1 MKKSFLI
8 LLFPLILGGCDGE
21 TKPAPV
27 PDPEPTHVCADSNSD
42 HLCDICGNK
51 LSDCKDNNLD
61 HRCDVCGAKISNC
74 IDNNKDHFCDICGLK
89 TSECV
94 DQNNNFVCD
103 ICERDM
109 SKDLVG
115 ITIKKQPNKTRY
127 YVDELFD
134 PAGMVINAQYRDG
147 TYEPVADYTYS
158 ENPLKL
164 SDTYVDVVY
173 KQFTVKITISVI
185 EKPIVED
192 EYTATISLH
201 GSTFA
206 SNFPEG
212 TNFDNAAKFEELL
225 EHIDEQLDYYDLIN
239 EITCVKC
246 STRKVDGD
254 TFFQIGTGSPAK
266 GKFNPGTFNW
276 SCKEK
281 IYKVEITAFN
291 YSNPYE
297 DYSTHQI
304 VHNVDN
310 LGHLI
315 LDDLDTSFEIP
326 ADAAPVTKTIVKE
339 YPQGV
344 QGFNLRSTGGR
355 MLVSEMKITWRG

>member
-8 LLFPLILGGCDGE
+8 LLFPLILCGCGE
-21 TKPAPV
+21 EIKPAPQ
-27 PDPEPTHVCADSNSD
+27 PDPEPTHVCADNNNDHLCDGCGTKLSECIDNNHDHLCDICTTKLSDCLDNNND
-42 HLCDICGNK
+42 HLCDICGLK
-51 LSDCKDNNLD
+51 LTECLDENNDYL
-61 HRCDVCGAKISNC
+61 
-74 IDNNKDHFCDICGLK
+74 CDICGK
-89 TSECV
+89 
-94 DQNNNFVCD
+94 
-103 ICERDM
+103 DM

-115 ITIKKQPNKTRY
+115 ITLKKQPNKTQY
-127 YVDELFD
+127 YVGDVFD
-134 PAGMVINAQYRDG
+134 PAGLVINAQYRDG
-147 TYEPVADYTYS
+147 SYATVDDYTYS
-158 ENPLKL
+158 EEPLQL
-164 SDTYVDVVY
+164 TDTFVSIVY
-173 KQFTVKITISVI
+173 KQFSVKVSINVI
-185 EKPIVED
+185 EKPVIED

-206 SNFPEG
+206 SKFQEG

-225 EHIDEQLDYYDLIN
+225 EHIDDQLDYYDLIN

-266 GKFNPGTFNW
+266 GEFNPGTFNW

-291 YSNPYE
+291 YSKPYE

-326 ADAAPVTKTIVKE
+326 SDAAPVTKTIVKE